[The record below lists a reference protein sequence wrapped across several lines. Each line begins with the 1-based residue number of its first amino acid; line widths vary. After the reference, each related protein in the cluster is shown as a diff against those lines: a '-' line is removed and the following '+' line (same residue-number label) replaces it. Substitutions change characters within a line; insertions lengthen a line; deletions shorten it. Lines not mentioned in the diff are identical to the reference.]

1 MLMSCRCCTGNQGQT
16 KTCEVTMEL
25 VSDGAVG
32 LKGEASALK
41 NMTSPGGGRDK
52 VKMLFCMRDPS
63 T

>member
-1 MLMSCRCCTGNQGQT
+1 
-16 KTCEVTMEL
+16 MEL

-63 T
+63 R